1 MAAKNKPKPKHI
13 PQRTC
18 VGCREV
24 LPKRTLIR
32 LVRTEEGVRIDL
44 SGKLP
49 GRGAYLHDQKSC
61 WNQGLKGTLA
71 KALRT
76 TIPEQDL
83 AALRAYMEGLPE
95 GNTKDGE
102 PEVGET
108 SEKDQ
113 KMA

>member
-1 MAAKNKPKPKHI
+1 M
-13 PQRTC
+13 
-18 VGCREV
+18 
-24 LPKRTLIR
+24 
-32 LVRTEEGVRIDL
+32 
-44 SGKLP
+44 
-49 GRGAYLHDQKSC
+49 
-61 WNQGLKGTLA
+61 KGTLA

-76 TIPEQDL
+76 TIQEQDL